1 MAANNN
7 DYKKEWFAKARIDY
21 FSPFLNLW
29 LACNSWY
36 NFHYSLTQDREHVNK
51 LKTDFGNSNK
61 LYSTFRH
68 LYANG
73 DSKDERTFLSLLE
86 LLSFSLNQAAFRPAS
101 FHATKQLSF
110 NSFLVDFSKKTNPL
124 EYVDIVIPNALTRAG
139 VLKSNKSGIILS
151 QNLVLSDDKEKVFAG
166 LIELIY
172 QVRCALVH
180 GELAPTAINHE
191 VVKYCYLILYELM
204 RGFCE

>member
-1 MAANNN
+1 MVANSK

-36 NFHYSLTQDREHVNK
+36 NFHYSLKLDRDHVDK
-51 LKTDFGNSNK
+51 IKTDFGSSNK
-61 LYSTFRH
+61 LYSTFQH

-73 DSKDERTFLSLLE
+73 ESKDERTFLSLLE
-86 LLSFSLNQAAFRPAS
+86 LLSFSLNQAALRPAK
-101 FHATKQLSF
+101 FHPNKQLNF
-110 NSFLVDFSKKTNPL
+110 NCLLMEFSKKTDPTQYL
-124 EYVDIVIPNALTRAG
+124 DIVIPNALTKTG
-139 VLKSNKSGIILS
+139 VLKANKSGIILS
-151 QNLVLSDDKEKVFAG
+151 QNLVLSDDSEKVFAG

-180 GELAPTAINHE
+180 GELEPTPTNHE
-191 VVKYCYLILYELM
+191 VVKYCYLVLYELM

>member
-1 MAANNN
+1 MAANSN

-36 NFHYSLTQDREHVNK
+36 NFHYSLTQDREHVNR

-61 LYSTFRH
+61 LYTAFRH
-68 LYANG
+68 LYVNG
-73 DSKDERTFLSLLE
+73 ESKDESAFLSLLQ
-86 LLSFSLNQAAFRPAS
+86 LLSFSLNEANLKPAK
-101 FHATKQLSF
+101 FHASKRLNLTCL
-110 NSFLVDFSKKTNPL
+110 LVDFSKKDDPN
-124 EYVDIVIPNALTRAG
+124 EYLDIVITNALTKTG

-180 GELAPTAINHE
+180 GELAPTPTNHE
-191 VVKYCYLILYELM
+191 VVKYCYLVLYELM